1 MKVRTRSRLILV
13 TTLIVFLVVLSF
25 ITQSVILQSFGVIEN
40 QETKAHVQRFISQI
54 NNEIDNVEAT
64 CRDWASR
71 SETGAVFSNNS
82 GIQNTSLLFQPMSMK
97 NLGID
102 YILVYDAQGHLVFSE
117 TIAKDGETI
126 QNVPPEL
133 DIIVHN
139 SIIPEGMPG
148 GVTGRRGISLIGTD
162 PVIITSYPINSGNQS
177 EVQAG
182 TLVMAR
188 LLDNGRIDDIDQMLQ
203 LDGTL
208 LPFTQKSVNGILTSQ
223 DLGSA
228 KKGEIIIKQTD
239 ENHLEGFA
247 IITGIENT
255 PSFLLVKIETDRPV
269 YQQVKN
275 SIIIVAFAIILLSI
289 ILFIA
294 VQLLLQR
301 FILAQLSELD
311 TGMKSIGSSGDL
323 SLRIPEK
330 GDEEVVS
337 LTHSLNQMLDQIQ
350 QQRNELHELLEEIE
364 QQRDDLSEARHD
376 LADRNRESRG
386 TEPEGEYVS

>member
-188 LLDNGRIDDIDQMLQ
+188 LLDNGRIDDIDQMLHWTAHFS
-203 LDGTL
+203 LSHRSL
-208 LPFTQKSVNGILTSQ
+208 SMEYLRRRIWVRQKKVRSLSSRRMKIIWK
-223 DLGSA
+223 DL
-228 KKGEIIIKQTD
+228 
-239 ENHLEGFA
+239 
-247 IITGIENT
+247 
-255 PSFLLVKIETDRPV
+255 
-269 YQQVKN
+269 
-275 SIIIVAFAIILLSI
+275 
-289 ILFIA
+289 
-294 VQLLLQR
+294 
-301 FILAQLSELD
+301 
-311 TGMKSIGSSGDL
+311 L
-323 SLRIPEK
+323 SLRE
-330 GDEEVVS
+330 
-337 LTHSLNQMLDQIQ
+337 
-350 QQRNELHELLEEIE
+350 
-364 QQRDDLSEARHD
+364 
-376 LADRNRESRG
+376 
-386 TEPEGEYVS
+386 